1 MLSNR
6 PSILSMASSSKSLLP
21 HSPMRK
27 ASTVRFA
34 DDDDKEEENY
44 RLRASI
50 KRKHT
55 DRIYQWLHVGCGSCF
70 LHENNGGNITDI
82 LKEKSDYEREF
93 PKQLQRQ
100 MFLNYI
106 DCSVPWKDEDI
117 EADHICPICYGIV
130 IEPRRIGNDQ
140 CPHYFCKWCIEQWY
154 VPPQKGAVRS
164 SSKDDMRQKCP
175 MCRQDI
181 VKLVADETIQRKM
194 MIGIPTTIWQQTL
207 EQKLS
212 SFWRKFEND
221 EFERRREAQI
231 EQEQV
236 ESNFQN
242 MSQQERHQMA
252 GYGVDDGALELDDA
266 GALEI

>member
-100 MFLNYI
+100 MSSTTLTAV
-106 DCSVPWKDEDI
+106 CRGKMRTS
-117 EADHICPICYGIV
+117 
-130 IEPRRIGNDQ
+130 RRTISAR
-140 CPHYFCKWCIEQWY
+140 Y
-154 VPPQKGAVRS
+154 AMAS
-164 SSKDDMRQKCP
+164 SSSPD
-175 MCRQDI
+175 
-181 VKLVADETIQRKM
+181 
-194 MIGIPTTIWQQTL
+194 
-207 EQKLS
+207 
-212 SFWRKFEND
+212 
-221 EFERRREAQI
+221 
-231 EQEQV
+231 
-236 ESNFQN
+236 
-242 MSQQERHQMA
+242 
-252 GYGVDDGALELDDA
+252 
-266 GALEI
+266 